1 MDEQASIK
9 GELDKWREQCEVW
22 SKAFHRAAQ
31 STLAWNSRL
40 VVIAIAAAAIATG
53 ISGVASQEELAFLSY
68 IVAGVGIV
76 IAIVNGLQ
84 KVTFA
89 NPESAKEY
97 HNAAI
102 EYGKVARLID
112 DVLALGS
119 DITKDKLIEER
130 TKIATKYDSVESQ
143 ATELPRKLSES
154 AYGELASRSKVP
166 S

>member
-102 EYGKVARLID
+102 EYGKVARLIER
-112 DVLALGS
+112 VRLPPPPLLVVGKSWGTSSGSSLYPYILFSVREPRLLA
-119 DITKDKLIEER
+119 TR
-130 TKIATKYDSVESQ
+130 
-143 ATELPRKLSES
+143 
-154 AYGELASRSKVP
+154 
-166 S
+166 